1 MPSAWNI
8 DFVHWCHRFLMFVKK
23 NKLEPQL
30 NQNDGTDR
38 NLWKSLSAPA
48 GIALESRFNNTCVL
62 PKRCDVANARQ
73 FVEKSE
79 RLERA
84 RVVGKKDGLWQESSI
99 TKGKMRIKSHA
110 GAGFTVASLVQ
121 KVMRGVELCLVAVW
135 NWTPGEDLTPDPS
148 PGAVWQADF
157 FFPTG
162 FIRDA
167 GLCNAPS
174 KWMNN

>member
-1 MPSAWNI
+1 MKRSALKLKLSLWVAKCMKYWLCALVSQIPN
-8 DFVHWCHRFLMFVKK
+8 VCEKK
-23 NKLEPQL
+23 KLEPQL
-30 NQNDGTDR
+30 NQNDATDR
-38 NLWKSLSAPA
+38 NLWKSLSVPA

-110 GAGFTVASLVQ
+110 
-121 KVMRGVELCLVAVW
+121 W
-135 NWTPGEDLTPDPS
+135 
-148 PGAVWQADF
+148 
-157 FFPTG
+157 
-162 FIRDA
+162 A
-167 GLCNAPS
+167 GL
-174 KWMNN
+174 